1 MKKIENMKLINICK
15 EISSLTETTFNLIR
29 IHMNQLILDKRIWFK
44 FNNIHKSLNDLCET
58 ILDNENCANNEIISL
73 KNEIKNGR

>member
-44 FNNIHKSLNDLCET
+44 FNNIHKSLNDL
-58 ILDNENCANNEIISL
+58 
-73 KNEIKNGR
+73 